1 VNPWSIVVPAAAG
14 VAAGACVWGAVY
26 PTSELFGRTL
36 HHTAR
41 RSAMAL
47 TFDDG
52 PNPSITPRLLELL
65 ERHGVRATF
74 FVVGRFARACPE
86 LVREIAARGHVI
98 GNHTESHP
106 NLALL
111 SGSRIQEELTRCQDS
126 VALALAGRD
135 ESRPEWMRPPWGFRG
150 PQLFGAVRRAGLRG
164 VVMWSFGCY
173 DWRPQRAEQLV
184 NRLGRLERLGRLGQ
198 QGVASEEGPS
208 SAGDQGHG
216 HGGEVVLL
224 HDGDFR
230 GLGADREHVLGA
242 LQYWLPR
249 WRDQGCDFVT
259 MNDVAGGMRA

>member
-14 VAAGACVWGAVY
+14 VAAGACVWGAVH
-26 PTSELFGRTL
+26 PTSEFFGRTL

-65 ERHGVRATF
+65 ARHGARATF

-98 GNHTESHP
+98 GNHTETHP

-126 VALALAGRD
+126 VAAALAGRD
-135 ESRPEWMRPPWGFRG
+135 EKRPEWMRPPWGFRG

-173 DWRPQRAEQLV
+173 DWRPQPAERLI
-184 NRLGRLERLGRLGQ
+184 NRLRRIT
-198 QGVASEEGPS
+198 VPKEEGLS
-208 SAGDQGHG
+208 KAGHNGRSG
-216 HGGEVVLL
+216 GGEVVLL

-242 LQYWLPR
+242 LEYWLPR
-249 WRDQGCDFVT
+249 WRDRGCDFVT
-259 MNDVAGGMRA
+259 MDDVAGGTRT